1 MPSFRDLRPFWRR
14 RTRLEK
20 AAVLLLAA
28 TLVVEYVAGGR
39 PAALAVTL
47 NLLTAGAFLGLVF
60 RYLRALLSALIW
72 RLRNRLLITY
82 LFIGVIP
89 VVLVAGMALTAAY
102 LFYGQVA
109 TYMAAEEVQ
118 KLTDELG
125 HATRT
130 AAARFE
136 AGRGGAA
143 AELPNLLPKNLQGL
157 GPEVR
162 VIDEAAAPIWL
173 KTDFQG
179 LVQEGA
185 EYHLRAVYRAGGSR
199 LQVSLGLP
207 RALASWLP
215 STIGVAYLAREGR
228 PAGGVLLKM
237 GAQEYQAPTAA
248 PTLPPKAHWAD
259 ISVRWLF
266 TVPVAAWDSGTV
278 DKSALLFVETR
289 PSILNRR
296 LFNTLGEYSQA
307 PLTSLAVVGILF
319 LLIEAGALLVG
330 VGLTRSITTAVNDL
344 YEATQR
350 VNRRDFSYRI
360 PVRSHDQLSVLAA
373 SFNSMT
379 ASLDRLIVES
389 KEKERLES
397 ELQIARDV
405 QSQLF
410 PKQVPSLRGLELA
423 GVCNPAR
430 MVSGDYY
437 DFVSFDETR
446 MALAIGDIAGKGI
459 SAALIMAG
467 IQSAL
472 RSQLHQVRQ
481 TLPTGVDGVC
491 GTAAMVSQLNRQLFE
506 TTSANTFATF
516 CYAVYDDGEG
526 RLTYTNAGHLPPLV
540 VGQDGNVRRLTEGG
554 LVLGFMPE
562 VHYRQASIL
571 LAPGDVFV
579 AYTDGITEPENAYGG
594 EFGEDRLLEV
604 IQRVRDRTPQQI
616 AFAIIEAVQEWN
628 DSPEAQDDMT
638 LLVARRM

>member
-1 MPSFRDLRPFWRR
+1 MFWRR
-14 RTRLEK
+14 RTLLEK
-20 AAVLLLAA
+20 AAVLLLIL
-28 TLVVEYVAGGR
+28 TLLVEYLGGGR

-47 NLLTAGAFLGLVF
+47 NLLTAGAFLALVF
-60 RYLRALLSALIW
+60 RYLKALLSALIW

-89 VVLVAGMALTAAY
+89 VLLVGGMTLIAAY

-125 HATRT
+125 HSTRT
-130 AAARFE
+130 AAARVE
-136 AGRGGAA
+136 AGRPGIQAA
-143 AELPNLLPKNLQGL
+143 VAQEVPKLLPKSLQGL
-157 GPEVR
+157 NPEVQL
-162 VIDEAAAPIWL
+162 IDEGAAPIWL
-173 KTDFQG
+173 KTDFEG
-179 LVQEGA
+179 LVLEGG
-185 EYHLRAVYRAGGSR
+185 EYRLRAVYRAGSKR
-199 LQVSLGLP
+199 LQVSA
-207 RALASWLP
+207 ALQRSLESWLP

-228 PAGGVLLKM
+228 STGSALLKM
-237 GAQEYQAPTAA
+237 GAQTYQAPTAA
-248 PTLPPKAHWAD
+248 PTLPPKAYWAD

-266 TVPVAAWDSGTV
+266 TVPVADWDSGAV

-289 PSILNRR
+289 PSILNQR
-296 LFNTLGEYSQA
+296 LFSTLGEYSTA
-307 PLTSLAVVGILF
+307 PLTLLAVVGVLF
-319 LLIEAGALLVG
+319 LLIEAGALMVG

-379 ASLDRLIVES
+379 MSLDRLIAES

-397 ELQIARDV
+397 ELQIAREV

-410 PKQVPSLRGLELA
+410 PKQVPLLRGLEIA

-430 MVSGDYY
+430 VVSGDYY
-437 DFVSFDETR
+437 DFVSFDDTR

-481 TLPTGVDGVC
+481 TLPSGVDGVC
-491 GTAAMVSQLNRQLFE
+491 GTSALVGQLNRQLYE
-506 TTSANTFATF
+506 TTSASTFATF
-516 CYAVYDDGEG
+516 CYAVYDDVEG

-540 VGQDGNVRRLTEGG
+540 VGRDGTVRRLTEGG
-554 LVLGFMPE
+554 LVLGFMPG
-562 VHYRQASIL
+562 VNYQQASIL
-571 LAPGDVFV
+571 LQPGDVVV

-594 EFGEDRLLEV
+594 EFGEERLVEV
-604 IQRVRDRTPQQI
+604 IQKFHDKSPQQI
-616 AFAIIEAVQEWN
+616 AFAVLAAVQEWN
-628 DSPEAQDDMT
+628 DSPEAADDMT
-638 LLVARRM
+638 LLVARRIGD